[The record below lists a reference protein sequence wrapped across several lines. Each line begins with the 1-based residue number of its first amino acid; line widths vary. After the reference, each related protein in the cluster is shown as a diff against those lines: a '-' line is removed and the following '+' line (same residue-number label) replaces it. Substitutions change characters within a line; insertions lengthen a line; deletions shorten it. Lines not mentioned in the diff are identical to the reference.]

1 MNLKNQR
8 RIAAKLLKVGVNRVQ
23 FNKDRVED
31 AAEAITRED
40 VRSLI
45 KNGVLAI
52 RPEKAI
58 SRSRAKKVEEQ
69 KKKGRGKGY
78 GKRKAGKKA
87 RIRGKES
94 WIKKVRA
101 LREELTLLKKEKKV
115 DRKKYRTLYRQ
126 IKGNLYHSRR
136 HLRESLERARK

>member
-8 RIAAKLLKVGVNRVQ
+8 RIAAKLLKVGLNRVQ
-23 FNKDRVED
+23 FNKERVSD
-31 AAEAITRED
+31 AGEALTRED

-45 KNGVLAI
+45 KNGVITI

-58 SRSRAKKVEEQ
+58 SRYRARKAQ
-69 KKKGRGKGY
+69 KQREKGSGRGHGKRR
-78 GKRKAGKKA
+78 GKRKTRTG
-87 RIRGKES
+87 GKEA

-101 LREELTLLKKEKKV
+101 LREELAKLKEEKKI
-115 DRKKYRTLYRQ
+115 DKNQYRSIYRQ